1 MIGKVVESLVGLL
14 SVVGGGSLAQA
25 ICVFRVE
32 LSDLQAGYN
41 ASVSCVMTEY
51 EQ

>member
-1 MIGKVVESLVGLL
+1 MIGKIVESLVGLL
-14 SVVGGGSLAQA
+14 SFVGGSSLLQF

-41 ASVSCVMTEY
+41 ASVSCVITEY
-51 EQ
+51 E